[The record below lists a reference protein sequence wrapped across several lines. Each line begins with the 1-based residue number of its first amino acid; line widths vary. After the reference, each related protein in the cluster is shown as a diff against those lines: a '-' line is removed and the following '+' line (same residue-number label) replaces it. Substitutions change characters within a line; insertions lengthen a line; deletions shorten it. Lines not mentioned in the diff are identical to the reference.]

1 MKKWNKKFRNIFNSK
16 SKWITILFPVIL
28 LGVFFYLMTMRNVY
42 LKTYEIEKFN
52 RAAETIRSPISVE
65 NEAETERKTRETVLS
80 VSDRYTIMAE
90 IINEKISNI
99 KELFDEVEKFNRA
112 AETIRS
118 PISVENEAE
127 T

>member
-1 MKKWNKKFRNIFNSK
+1 MKKWNKKYRNIFNSK

-28 LGVFFYLMTMRNVY
+28 LGVFFYLMTMNNVY

-80 VSDRYTIMAE
+80 VDRKSTRLNSSHVA
-90 IINEKISNI
+90 ISYA
-99 KELFDEVEKFNRA
+99 V
-112 AETIRS
+112 
-118 PISVENEAE
+118 
-127 T
+127 